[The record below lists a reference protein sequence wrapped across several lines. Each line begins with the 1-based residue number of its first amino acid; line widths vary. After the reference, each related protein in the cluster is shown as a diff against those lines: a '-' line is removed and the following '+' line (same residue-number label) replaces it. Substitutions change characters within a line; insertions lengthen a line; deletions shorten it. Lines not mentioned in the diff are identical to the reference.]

1 MFPRNFQNHRNF
13 PSPVGQNLT
22 IKVSGLNPYG
32 KTIEFYSQLVVP
44 EGEDGESR
52 IKALGLTLLDTGE
65 QIEINGNPSPKIL
78 IDNVEIDSPAAKAGL
93 NWDQTVLDVALPQN
107 SLPKELMF
115 IPALL
120 LIFGVAWNQRRR
132 KET

>member
-1 MFPRNFQNHRNF
+1 MLFR
-13 PSPVGQNLT
+13 SA
-22 IKVSGLNPYG
+22 
-32 KTIEFYSQLVVP
+32 IEFYSQLVVL

-52 IKALGLTLLDTGE
+52 IRALGLTLLDTGE

-107 SLPKELMF
+107 SLASGPSGR
-115 IPALL
+115 PS
-120 LIFGVAWNQRRR
+120 GRRR
-132 KET
+132 P